1 MIQTNNLEAIAT
13 QIFDVKKV
21 QLHSNVPGY
30 DTPESYGVYNTTSG
44 RCLGVVGN
52 QYTPTQPS
60 ELMGNFIDCLGSN
73 NVDFEALKYS
83 ELKGGAKVLFSSPYK
98 TISFKNMRGI
108 QDESIISINLQTG
121 YDGLTKTSLFL
132 SLFRLVCSNGMKAN
146 RTEFTA
152 SFKNTAGNKGRINNI
167 CTDVTKSL
175 NMFSELEQ
183 LLLHLNSVP
192 VTQLAVK
199 NFLQELTGIDINKA
213 AEESTRSL
221 NIYNDL
227 LQSIEKEF
235 SRTGA
240 SAWGLLN
247 GVTYYTNHVAK
258 ADNRQDFLLVD
269 KGETLNRKAQELVT
283 AM

>member
-30 DTPESYGVYNTTSG
+30 DTPESYGVYNTTNG

-60 ELMGNFIDCLGSN
+60 ELMSNFIDCLGSN
-73 NVDFEALKYS
+73 NVNFEGLKYN
-83 ELKGGAKVLFSSPYK
+83 ELKGGAKVLFTSPYK
-98 TISFKNMRGI
+98 IISFKNMRGL
-108 QDESIISINLQTG
+108 QDESTISINLQTG

-132 SLFRLVCSNGMKAN
+132 SMYRMICSNGMKAN
-146 RTEFTA
+146 ATEFTA

-221 NIYNDL
+221 NIYNEL
-227 LQSIEKEF
+227 LQSIDKEF

-269 KGETLNRKAQELVT
+269 KGETLNRRAQELVT